1 MSSFFAFISR
11 TKFINRWSLMRNT
24 SYEKLAVHSH
34 EVAVIAH
41 ALAVIGNKRLNKN
54 YDANKVAVIAL
65 YHDCSEIITGDMPT
79 PIKYISKSFNSQ
91 YKMLEERA
99 TEKLLNSLP
108 DDMREEYQ
116 PIMSSDDKELNF
128 LVKAADKISALI
140 KCVEEKKIGN
150 HEFDSAYKTLLQSVK
165 DMNCDEAEIFMDEFF
180 DEYSMTLDELT
191 I

>member
-1 MSSFFAFISR
+1 
-11 TKFINRWSLMRNT
+11 MRNT
-24 SYEKLAVHSH
+24 SYENLAVHSH